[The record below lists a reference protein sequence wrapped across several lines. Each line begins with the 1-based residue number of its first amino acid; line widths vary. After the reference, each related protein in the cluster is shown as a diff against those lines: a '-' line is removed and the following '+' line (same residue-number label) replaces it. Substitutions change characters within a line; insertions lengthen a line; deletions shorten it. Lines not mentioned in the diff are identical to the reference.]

1 MFLLLL
7 LQPPLQN
14 FFFSFPPADSIV
26 FSDQQTSSSLN
37 GLLYIQKTV
46 EIQLD
51 HTQNWGRTS
60 VFYLLKMYSVLK
72 TESICR
78 RLKCALRHQPVP
90 EFMSELD
97 SFF

>member
-1 MFLLLL
+1 MTQIDHVFASAFTTSIAEL
-7 LQPPLQN
+7 
-14 FFFSFPPADSIV
+14 FFSFPPAYSIV

-60 VFYLLKMYSVLK
+60 VFYLLKLYSLK
-72 TESICR
+72 NRINLQEIKVCITS
-78 RLKCALRHQPVP
+78 PTSSGVYV
-90 EFMSELD
+90 
-97 SFF
+97 